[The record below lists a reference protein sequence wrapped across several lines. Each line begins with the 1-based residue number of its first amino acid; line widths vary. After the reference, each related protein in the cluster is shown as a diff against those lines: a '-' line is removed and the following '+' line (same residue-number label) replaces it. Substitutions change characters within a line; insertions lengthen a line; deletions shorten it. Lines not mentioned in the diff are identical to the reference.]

1 MDPTTSEP
9 TIQREFPCVQ
19 CGAHLVFAPGT
30 SALTCP
36 HCGTQNQIAEGTAP
50 IEECDYASALRELAA
65 GEPLQ
70 ETLAVKCS
78 RCAAESSLPPNVTAD
93 KCPFC
98 GAAIVA
104 EAASRKLIRPQCL
117 LPFHITRDQAREAF
131 RQWIASLWFAPNAL
145 KRVAEDEGMSG
156 IYMPAWTYNSDTT
169 SRYTGQ
175 RGDDYWETE
184 TYWDTETYTENQN
197 GQSVTRT
204 RQVQKTRQVRKTRW
218 TSVSGQVANSF
229 LDLLVRA
236 SNSLPEKQ
244 FDALEPWDL
253 KNLVPYQDEYLAG
266 FVTESYQIDLPAGF
280 EHAKGDM
287 EGPIRQTICGDIGG
301 DHQQI
306 SSVSTRYFNITFKHL
321 LLPLWL
327 SAYAYTEKTYRFMVN
342 ARTGEVQGERPYSF
356 WKIALTVLAAIAA
369 VATTAILMNMPR

>member
-30 SALTCP
+30 AELACP
-36 HCGTQNQIAEGTAP
+36 HCGTRNRIAEGTAAV
-50 IEECDYASALRELAA
+50 EECDYAAALAELAA

-78 RCAAESSLPPNVTAD
+78 RCGAESTLPPNVTAD

-98 GAAIVA
+98 GSAIVA
-104 EAASRKLIRPQCL
+104 EAASRKLIRPRSM
-117 LPFHITRDQAREAF
+117 LPFHITREQAQDAF
-131 RQWIASLWFAPNAL
+131 RQWIASLWFAPSAL
-145 KRVAEDEGMSG
+145 RRVADAESISG

-184 TYWDTETYTENQN
+184 TYWDTEFYTENLN
-197 GQSVTRT
+197 GQSVTRA

-218 TSVSGQVANSF
+218 TSVRGQVGRSF
-229 LDLLVRA
+229 VDLLVRA
-236 SNSLPEKQ
+236 SNSLPEQ
-244 FDALEPWDL
+244 YFNALQPWDL
-253 KNLVPYQDEYLAG
+253 NNLVPYKDEYLAG
-266 FVTESYQIDLPAGF
+266 FVTESYQVDLPTGF
-280 EHAKGDM
+280 EQAKEDM
-287 EGPIRQTICGDIGG
+287 QEPIRQTIRADIGG
-301 DHQQI
+301 DHQRI

-327 SAYAYTEKTYRFMVN
+327 SAYAYADRSHRFMVN
-342 ARTGEVQGERPYSF
+342 ARTGEVQGERPYSY
-356 WKIALTVLAAIAA
+356 WKIAFTVLVAIAA
-369 VATTAILMNMPR
+369 VATTAILMNLPR